1 MYYTILKSL
10 IIQMKLRGTDIMA
23 TTAIALGTGQM
34 FIHALDVYKTSDV
47 STYSFPSV
55 FIGVS
60 ASLLWTLY
68 QFRRD
73 GVNYSVVYSGFGLAL
88 QLYILQKLLASR
100 RRSQETTTNQ
110 DD

>member
-1 MYYTILKSL
+1 
-10 IIQMKLRGTDIMA
+10 MKLRGTDIMA

-34 FIHALDVYKTSDV
+34 FIHALDVYKTGDV

-60 ASLLWTLY
+60 ASLMWTLY
-68 QFRRD
+68 QFNKD

-88 QLYILQKLLASR
+88 QLYILQKLLTASR
-100 RRSQETTTNQ
+100 HRHERTPTQKNKQ
-110 DD
+110 

>member
-1 MYYTILKSL
+1 
-10 IIQMKLRGTDIMA
+10 MKLKGTDLIA

-34 FIHALDVYKTSDV
+34 FIHAFDVYKTGDV

-55 FIGVS
+55 FVGVT

-68 QFRRD
+68 QFNKD
-73 GVNYSVVYSGFGLAL
+73 GFNYSVVYSGFGLAL

-100 RRSQETTTNQ
+100 KKNPTENRYYHG
-110 DD
+110 